1 MQLGLF
7 WEDLRKGMYAPQGE
21 TGFVNNVRTTTIEIY
36 TKQEFP
42 KNKRKHINGKKC

>member
-21 TGFVNNVRTTTIEIY
+21 TGFVNNVGSFFLVGWFGLFVFLFSFQGR
-36 TKQEFP
+36 
-42 KNKRKHINGKKC
+42 GLC